1 MRRLNA
7 IKPNFSSIHLCNS
20 YGAPTLCQA
29 LWKESGF
36 AIIPDMLELTV

>member
-1 MRRLNA
+1 MQLNPTFHPSICA
-7 IKPNFSSIHLCNS
+7 IAMGHPL
-20 YGAPTLCQA
+20 QA